1 MLAGSPWILVGEPLL
16 SRRAA
21 GRGYGGVIAVMC
33 SDLGSEICGGI
44 SGSEQPQ
51 AEAAAA
57 RAAPNEALQALGTDQ
72 PMDISIAYELP
83 TQQQLPG

>member
-1 MLAGSPWILVGEPLL
+1 MRRVGWQPWILVGEPLL

-44 SGSEQPQ
+44 FESEQPQ
-51 AEAAAA
+51 AETASAGAVA
-57 RAAPNEALQALGTDQ
+57 REAL
-72 PMDISIAYELP
+72 
-83 TQQQLPG
+83 